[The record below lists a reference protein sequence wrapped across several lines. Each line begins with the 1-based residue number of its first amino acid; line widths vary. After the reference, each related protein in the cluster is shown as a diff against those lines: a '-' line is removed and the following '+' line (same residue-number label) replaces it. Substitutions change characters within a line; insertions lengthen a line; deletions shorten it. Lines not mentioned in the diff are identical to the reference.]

1 MNFGMGSGSHLRRSS
16 TTTALGTRSARVAML
31 FVTWLIAREASLRTS
46 GFENGPIVCPIR
58 LLTGYPCPGCG
69 GTRSMGAISVGQF
82 ENAWSLNPLAFAVCA
97 IGILWAF
104 QIRPINELAR
114 RASSLFRSKPLA
126 FQILPLLT
134 FYAIAWIAAVER
146 FNSGTL

>member
-1 MNFGMGSGSHLRRSS
+1 
-16 TTTALGTRSARVAML
+16 
-31 FVTWLIAREASLRTS
+31 
-46 GFENGPIVCPIR
+46 
-58 LLTGYPCPGCG
+58 
-69 GTRSMGAISVGQF
+69 MGAISVGQF